1 MSHAPASPSAL
12 FDSKQGGLLLANMLS
27 AWLDGE
33 TTGEATVEAV
43 HEPQDRRTSSPPM
56 RLCLPAPVDA
66 RPSAPS
72 SGEHG
77 APVCAAREGGG
88 TGLEPSFDPHPR
100 WGSRQVGNADGG
112 TGGFQDVS
120 GRCLDGT
127 SGRCVG
133 PGSLP
138 AIALRLG
145 LASTAGA
152 VCPHSNPG
160 DRRGW
165 LLRSGR
171 FQRRTSVG
179 VEGDYGPGRAAFFA
193 HAPPGR

>member
-1 MSHAPASPSAL
+1 MSHPPASPRAP

-33 TTGEATVEAV
+33 PSGEATVEAV
-43 HEPQDRRTSSPPM
+43 HEPQDRRTSPQPI

-88 TGLEPSFDPHPR
+88 TGLEPSCDPPPR
-100 WGSRQVGNADGG
+100 WGSRKVGNADCR
-112 TGGFQDVS
+112 TGGFQAVS

-133 PGSLP
+133 LGSLP
-138 AIALRLG
+138 VIALGLG

-152 VCPHSNPG
+152 VCPHSNTG
-160 DRRGW
+160 GRRG
-165 LLRSGR
+165 
-171 FQRRTSVG
+171 V
-179 VEGDYGPGRAAFFA
+179 V
-193 HAPPGR
+193 

>member
-1 MSHAPASPSAL
+1 MSHASASPSAP
-12 FDSKQGGLLLANMLS
+12 FDHKRGGLLLANMLS

-33 TTGEATVEAV
+33 PSGEATAEAV
-43 HEPQDRRTSSPPM
+43 HEPKDRRPSPQPI

-77 APVCAAREGGG
+77 TPVRVAREGAG
-88 TGLEPSFDPHPR
+88 TGLERSFDPHPR
-100 WGSRQVGNADGG
+100 WGPRQVRNADGG
-112 TGGFQDVS
+112 TGGLQDVG
-120 GRCLDGT
+120 GRCLDGP
-127 SGRCVG
+127 SGRRVCL
-133 PGSLP
+133 GSLP
-138 AIALRLG
+138 TFALGLG
-145 LASTAGA
+145 LASTAGV
-152 VCPHSNPG
+152 VCPDPNSG

-171 FQRRTSVG
+171 FQRRTFVRPA
-179 VEGDYGPGRAAFFA
+179 GDYGPGRAPFFA

>member
-1 MSHAPASPSAL
+1 MRHAAASSSAP
-12 FDSKQGGLLLANMLS
+12 FDRKQGGLLLANMLS

-33 TTGEATVEAV
+33 PSGEATVEAV
-43 HEPQDRRTSSPPM
+43 HEPQDRRSSPQPI

-77 APVCAAREGGG
+77 TPVCIAREGGG
-88 TGLEPSFDPHPR
+88 TGLEPSCDPYPR
-100 WGSRQVGNADGG
+100 SGPRQVRSADCG
-112 TGGFQDVS
+112 TGGFQDVG
-120 GRCLDGT
+120 GRCLHGT
-127 SGRCVG
+127 SGRRVCL
-133 PGSLP
+133 GSLP
-138 AIALRLG
+138 TLTLGLG

-165 LLRSGR
+165 LLRSSR

-179 VEGDYGPGRAAFFA
+179 VEGDHGPGRAAFFA

>member
-1 MSHAPASPSAL
+1 MSHAPASPSAP
-12 FDSKQGGLLLANMLS
+12 FDRKQGGLLLANMLS

-33 TTGEATVEAV
+33 PSGEATVEAV
-43 HEPQDRRTSSPPM
+43 YEPQDRGTSPQPI
-56 RLCLPAPVDA
+56 RLCLPAP
-66 RPSAPS
+66 
-72 SGEHG
+72 
-77 APVCAAREGGG
+77 
-88 TGLEPSFDPHPR
+88 
-100 WGSRQVGNADGG
+100 VGNADGG

-133 PGSLP
+133 LGSLP
-138 AIALRLG
+138 TIALGLG
-145 LASTAGA
+145 LASAAGA

-179 VEGDYGPGRAAFFA
+179 VEGDHGQGRATFFA
-193 HAPPGR
+193 HAPPG